1 MTKQGLAIHLH
12 HGLLIEWCYS
22 FQERVD
28 YILKSKFKSE
38 QKIRLKLLKM
48 LSEKAI
54 ADLPK
59 YLVEADRK
67 RDASFRKRRE
77 AHRKWVKA
85 RRKWEEARRKWIK
98 AHHKWIKA
106 DRKWDEAYIRWIN
119 TKAAKQWHD
128 KHCGCKEW
136 SWEKNNL

>member
-59 YLVEADRK
+59 YLVEA
-67 RDASFRKRRE
+67 
-77 AHRKWVKA
+77 H
-85 RRKWEEARRKWIK
+85 RKWEEARRKWEE

-119 TKAAKQWHD
+119 TKGARKWHD

-136 SWEKNNL
+136 NWEKREIIFK